1 MIHIQKET
9 WKLMDASMFNITTY
23 YMLDVRSK
31 HLLL

>member
-9 WKLMDASMFNITTY
+9 WKLMDTSMFNITTY
-23 YMLDVRSK
+23 YMLYVRSK